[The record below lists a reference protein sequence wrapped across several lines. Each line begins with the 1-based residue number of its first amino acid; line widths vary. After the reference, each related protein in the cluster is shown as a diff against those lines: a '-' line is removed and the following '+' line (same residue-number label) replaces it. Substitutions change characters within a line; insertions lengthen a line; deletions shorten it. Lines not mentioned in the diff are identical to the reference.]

1 MNGCV
6 FPSFFSAETVID
18 VTNFNQ
24 KVPLVKEK
32 KYTAKE
38 CKSLKTLEVLF
49 FFFFSLDF
57 TSFSAVQSDALMVP
71 LTLFFTP
78 TIEKILVY
86 IVIIFTIIYYRST
99 ENLGNNVGFPT
110 QFR

>member
-49 FFFFSLDF
+49 FFFSLDF
-57 TSFSAVQSDALMVP
+57 ASFSAVHSDALMVP

-78 TIEKILVY
+78 TIEKILVC

-99 ENLGNNVGFPT
+99 ENL
-110 QFR
+110 

>member
-38 CKSLKTLEVLF
+38 CKSLKTLEVF

-71 LTLFFTP
+71 LTPFFTP
-78 TIEKILVY
+78 TIEKILVC
-86 IVIIFTIIYYRST
+86 IVIIFTTIYYRST
-99 ENLGNNVGFPT
+99 ENL
-110 QFR
+110 